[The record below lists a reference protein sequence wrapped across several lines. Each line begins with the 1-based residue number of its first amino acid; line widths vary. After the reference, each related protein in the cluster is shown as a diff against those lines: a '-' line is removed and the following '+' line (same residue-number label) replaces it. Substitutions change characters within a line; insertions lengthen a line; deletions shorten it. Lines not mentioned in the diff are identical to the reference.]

1 MQLHYCCTTTT
12 TTTTTTTAT
21 TTTTTIYDA
30 DDHGTLPDL
39 SKDWFIGYSSI
50 RLMMMMMM
58 MMMMILISSTTI
70 HDVDDDDVSMNISI
84 HYPTTTE
91 YY

>member
-12 TTTTTTTAT
+12 TTTTT
-21 TTTTTIYDA
+21 IYDT
-30 DDHGTLPDL
+30 DDHGTLPYL
-39 SKDWFIGYSSI
+39 SKDWFIGYSSN
-50 RLMMMMMM
+50 RVMMMM

-70 HDVDDDDVSMNISI
+70 HVDDVDDDDDVSINISI

>member
-12 TTTTTTTAT
+12 TTT
-21 TTTTTIYDA
+21 IYDTG
-30 DDHGTLPDL
+30 DHGTLPDL
-39 SKDWFIGYSSI
+39 SKDWFIDYSSI
-50 RLMMMMMM
+50 RVMMMMKMM

-70 HDVDDDDVSMNISI
+70 HVVDDDVSMYISI

>member
-12 TTTTTTTAT
+12 TTI
-21 TTTTTIYDA
+21 IYDA

-39 SKDWFIGYSSI
+39 SKDWFIGYSSN
-50 RLMMMMMM
+50 RVMM

-70 HDVDDDDVSMNISI
+70 HVDDDDDVSINISI

>member
-1 MQLHYCCTTTT
+1 M
-12 TTTTTTTAT
+12 
-21 TTTTTIYDA
+21 TIYGT

-39 SKDWFIGYSSI
+39 SKDWFIGYSSNRVMI
-50 RLMMMMMM
+50 IM
-58 MMMMILISSTTI
+58 MMMMIVISSTTI
-70 HDVDDDDVSMNISI
+70 HVDVDDDDVSMNISI

>member
-12 TTTTTTTAT
+12 T
-21 TTTTTIYDA
+21 IYDT

-39 SKDWFIGYSSI
+39 SKDWFIGYSSN
-50 RLMMMMMM
+50 RVMMMMMM

-70 HDVDDDDVSMNISI
+70 HEDGDVDDVSINISI